1 MSGSESEASRRP
13 SFEPL
18 LAEAKA
24 ALEANDHQRAEAIYR
39 QLADEAVADP
49 TPYCNLAALALM
61 DQRNEE
67 ALCWLDSALE
77 HDPSHARSHLNRGMA
92 LHQLGRHEEA
102 AEALR
107 RALDLDS
114 SLVEGWNN
122 LGVALAALDRPEPAM
137 EAYQRAL
144 ALRSDHSRAAVNL
157 SVLLANHRQA
167 ARGEA
172 VLRQLPSQAVD
183 ASVLFHLGEMLRLQ
197 GRSAESLRAYNDC
210 LERDPADWELRFAV
224 GQALIGCG
232 QSDEAVAVLLPLL
245 AMRPNDAMPL
255 AAVGWALH
263 KLGELEQAIHLLRRA
278 LELDPSLVG
287 VHNLLG
293 LCYALGGD
301 QSAAIREFRLGLEQ
315 APTDV
320 EMRCNLAGALR
331 SQGDLEASMAELE
344 AVLAESPDC
353 QAALIIQ
360 MFSCSIGSEQL
371 APLNLELARRYW
383 ALIRRQPPELALGAV
398 GSAAAATPT
407 GAAMGVKLA
416 AAPAGMPS
424 LASGARAGVVLTA
437 PDPSSAPLATAQ
449 LADAPPADG
458 RLRVGFLSAE
468 IGDHVVGSFL
478 APFLRFHN
486 RERIAVELFSAS
498 RRFDAT
504 AQRLAEQ
511 AERHWLLC
519 GMEMGPARELIRRR
533 RLDVLVETSGFTSD
547 SALDLLAERCAP
559 IQCHYIGYHAST
571 GLDTLDW
578 FIGDEETVPAA
589 FASQYVEG
597 LWRLPRPW
605 LAREADIYLPPLGV
619 RDPKDGPVLGSFN
632 QMAKVRRETLR
643 FWGAALRAVP
653 AAGLLLKDR
662 SSSDAVVQQRILA
675 TLEEEGI
682 ERRRVRFLPHQG
694 NWAEHMGLYARM
706 DVALD
711 TTPWSSATTAFDA
724 LSMGVPLVA
733 IRGRC
738 TSARMSSSL
747 LRGLGHPDWVAETP
761 EAYGAIVAALCSDLT
776 TLRQNREGLRHALL
790 ASPLMDG
797 RHLARSLEEAFAAM
811 HARHA
816 GKNPAPAL

>member
-1 MSGSESEASRRP
+1 MTSSDSVVNSSSASLNQR
-13 SFEPL
+13 

-24 ALEANDHQRAEAIYR
+24 ALEAKNMQQAGVIYR
-39 QLADEAVADP
+39 QLAAEEVADP
-49 TPYCNLAALALM
+49 RPYCNLAALALM
-61 DQRNEE
+61 DQRPEE
-67 ALCWLDSALE
+67 AIRWLERALAL
-77 HDPSHARSHLNRGMA
+77 DPLQARSHLNLGMA
-92 LHQLGRHEEA
+92 LYQLARPEEA
-102 AEALR
+102 VESLR
-107 RALDLDS
+107 RALDLDP

-122 LGVALAALDRPEPAM
+122 LGIALAAQDRPEPAM

-144 ALRSDHSRAAVNL
+144 ALQSDHSRAAVNL

-183 ASVLFHLGEMLRLQ
+183 GSVLFHLGEMLRLQ
-197 GRSAESLRAYNDC
+197 GRAEESLRAYSQC
-210 LERDPADWELRFAV
+210 LEQDPADWELRFAV
-224 GQALIGCG
+224 GQALISCG
-232 QSDEAVAVLLPLL
+232 QSDEALAVLLPLL
-245 AMRPNDAMPL
+245 AMRPEDATPL

-263 KLGELEQAIHLLRRA
+263 KLGELQQAIELLQQA
-278 LELDPSLVG
+278 LALDPSLVG
-287 VHNLLG
+287 AHNLLG
-293 LCYALGGD
+293 LCHSLGGD
-301 QSAAIREFRLGLEQ
+301 QSAAIREFRRGLEQ
-315 APTDV
+315 APNDA
-320 EMRCNLAGALR
+320 EMRCNLAGSLR
-331 SQGDLEASMAELE
+331 SQGDLDASMAEIE
-344 AVLAESPDC
+344 AVLAERPDC

-371 APLNLELARRYW
+371 APLNLDLARRYW
-383 ALIRRQPPELALGAV
+383 ALIRRQPPDLALGASNPV
-398 GSAAAATPT
+398 TPAVPP
-407 GAAMGVKLA
+407 GA
-416 AAPAGMPS
+416 P
-424 LASGARAGVVLTA
+424 ARAGVPLTA
-437 PDPSSAPLATAQ
+437 PDPSKAPVAYAELAEG
-449 LADAPPADG
+449 PPADG

-486 RERIAVELFSAS
+486 RERLAVELFGAS

-504 AQRLAEQ
+504 ARRLAEQ

-571 GLDTLDW
+571 GLDTIDW

-589 FASQYVEG
+589 FAPQYVEG

-605 LAREADIYLPPLGV
+605 LAREADIYLPPIGV
-619 RDPKDGPVLGSFN
+619 RDPLDAPVLGSFN

-653 AAGLLLKDR
+653 VAQLLLKDR
-662 SSSDAVVQQRILA
+662 SSSDPVVQQRILA
-675 TLEEEGI
+675 CLEEEGI
-682 ERRRVRFLPHQG
+682 DPVRVSFLPHQG

-747 LRGLGHPDWVAETP
+747 VRGLGRGGWVAETP
-761 EAYGAIVAALCSDLT
+761 EHYGAIVAELCADLT
-776 TLRQNREGLRHALL
+776 ALRRSRESLRRDLL

-797 RHLARSLEEAFAAM
+797 RHLARSLEEAFHAM
-811 HARHA
+811 HSQKEPGRT
-816 GKNPAPAL
+816 P